1 MAGTPRPPAR
11 RARAF
16 ASVCLRSRAVHRGAL
31 QWQIE
36 GLRRL
41 ERSAPRRN
49 SYVGVG
55 FLRLSCRS

>member
-16 ASVCLRSRAVHRGAL
+16 AMCLRSRAVHRGAL

-41 ERSAPRRN
+41 EKKRPPP
-49 SYVGVG
+49 
-55 FLRLSCRS
+55 

>member
-11 RARAF
+11 RAREF

-41 ERSAPRRN
+41 EKEAPPA
-49 SYVGVG
+49 VTAMLG
-55 FLRLSCRS
+55 